1 MCSNT
6 WNSNIP
12 GIFMA
17 INGPRRPMSPT
28 NALAKALRRT
38 MPTLLANSIV
48 GVSPMTGPTGSVFS
62 MRKRYGSKGL
72 VGLTGTRP
80 MQRRD
85 VLRGR
90 NNIRYHNNMLTQ
102 DRVYQMFSFD
112 IDRDDDYYGEAT
124 KDSSYEFE
132 LQDEHYYA
140 EDHQYELPLE
150 NVDELEGK
158 LQKMINKYQSA
169 IEHMGAMALL
179 WSDLMD
185 DLDAN
190 PHLQA
195 QFDQFQMLRK
205 LSGGTM

>member
-1 MCSNT
+1 
-6 WNSNIP
+6 
-12 GIFMA
+12 
-17 INGPRRPMSPT
+17 
-28 NALAKALRRT
+28 
-38 MPTLLANSIV
+38 
-48 GVSPMTGPTGSVFS
+48 
-62 MRKRYGSKGL
+62 
-72 VGLTGTRP
+72 
-80 MQRRD
+80 
-85 VLRGR
+85 
-90 NNIRYHNNMLTQ
+90 
-102 DRVYQMFSFD
+102 MFSFD

>member
-1 MCSNT
+1 
-6 WNSNIP
+6 
-12 GIFMA
+12 
-17 INGPRRPMSPT
+17 
-28 NALAKALRRT
+28 
-38 MPTLLANSIV
+38 
-48 GVSPMTGPTGSVFS
+48 
-62 MRKRYGSKGL
+62 
-72 VGLTGTRP
+72 